1 MWEILAWCSLAGMTG
16 FGIGRLRFHAVM
28 QSTFK
33 MRRKLRYERV
43 HNVHDN
49 PLINVWISMYEQTLQ
64 TARELQ
70 KSYITAGTVGL
81 AAAAT
86 ILARTD
92 AKPVLMYASA
102 TLFLIAIISAFSPLS
117 FTTIRLSKDLSKLSR
132 KLQRDPWNLKPT
144 LLPQALRRHRHP
156 AALIVALVAFGAA
169 VVVFSMAISAMIAC
183 ASPNPDIYSLW
194 LQCV

>member
-1 MWEILAWCSLAGMTG
+1 
-16 FGIGRLRFHAVM
+16 
-28 QSTFK
+28 
-33 MRRKLRYERV
+33 
-43 HNVHDN
+43 
-49 PLINVWISMYEQTLQ
+49 MYEQTLQ

-92 AKPVLMYASA
+92 TKPVLMYASA

-117 FTTIRLSKDLSKLSR
+117 LTTVRLSKDLSKLSR